1 MMDNQRPLPEVM
13 MTCVPEAWEN
23 HTGMSAE
30 KKGFYQWASMLTEA
44 WDGPGL
50 FVFSDARYV
59 GAVLDR
65 NGLRPARFYVTTD
78 DTMIMASEVG
88 VVEPP
93 LT

>member
-1 MMDNQRPLPEVM
+1 
-13 MTCVPEAWEN
+13 
-23 HTGMSAE
+23 
-30 KKGFYQWASMLTEA
+30 MLTEA
-44 WDGPGL
+44 WDGPGF

-59 GAVLDR
+59 GAVLDH

-93 LT
+93 PHMIKQKRRLRPGRM